1 MKKKVEEQ
9 EINWL
14 KEKKII
20 NLSSTSTHRNVN
32 EKETYPRLTDHWMAE
47 NITDKPSTG

>member
-1 MKKKVEEQ
+1 MNGKDKKRKR
-9 EINWL
+9 
-14 KEKKII
+14 KD
-20 NLSSTSTHRNVN
+20 RNVN

>member
-1 MKKKVEEQ
+1 MFQKFNNERNPINKKMS
-9 EINWL
+9 I
-14 KEKKII
+14 
-20 NLSSTSTHRNVN
+20 VN